1 MFFTMHDIDALGNT
15 TDEFIKTGI
24 KGIDSR
30 IRGLRKGTVTN
41 FVGLAGLRQ
50 IELYF
55 AACA

>member
-1 MFFTMHDIDALGNT
+1 MHDIDALGNT